1 MLKKREETSKK
12 NCCYSEEKEEEGEAG
27 NAMGTWWECVK
38 PVVRPRFVSPGPL
51 SVAGPPLKTRR
62 CGLISADGSIFGI
75 AVSIGSQE
83 TTLRPL
89 RWREQRW
96 RTGAHLARVAPPSAF
111 SRILFLPA
119 WKPRRARERNT
130 SVHASTNN
138 HSAMDACRS
147 IGEGCR
153 SMAVME
159 DGFFSFSFF
168 FFSYGGCGDFRARRE
183 RHVGGIMDTNRIEPR
198 SIGYR
203 EMIQGCR

>member
-1 MLKKREETSKK
+1 
-12 NCCYSEEKEEEGEAG
+12 
-27 NAMGTWWECVK
+27 MGTWWECVK

-62 CGLISADGSIFGI
+62 CGLISADGSIFGSRSRS
-75 AVSIGSQE
+75 ARRKRRCV
-83 TTLRPL
+83 PP

-138 HSAMDACRS
+138 QRRWMPVGRLARVVDRWRMV
-147 IGEGCR
+147 I
-153 SMAVME
+153 
-159 DGFFSFSFF
+159 FL
-168 FFSYGGCGDFRARRE
+168 FFSYGGSCGDFRARRE
-183 RHVGGIMDTNRIEPR
+183 REVGGIMDTNRIEPR